1 MIVILI
7 FIAIVMISVILS
19 FVTIIGTKC
28 YDATEDIREEI
39 ANKIDEKIDNIVD
52 NIVEWLKSKIDD
64 FVFLKTRA
72 SIIEF
77 DKSRVYT
84 AVNADELPIGSKCI
98 FADTLGALSAK
109 LKSKEYKDFII
120 PLKRI
125 YNDGSYDRFDNG
137 DDLFCFAYLIEPPAE
152 PNYKPFESL
161 KQLIV
166 ATKKH
171 GETVKSL
178 VGQNESTIIGMTLN
192 NRVIIDKSFLQSFG
206 QPYGDKVSCTTEE
219 LLYNFVFLSDNSPCG
234 ELVEE

>member
-1 MIVILI
+1 M
-7 FIAIVMISVILS
+7 
-19 FVTIIGTKC
+19 
-28 YDATEDIREEI
+28 
-39 ANKIDEKIDNIVD
+39 
-52 NIVEWLKSKIDD
+52 
-64 FVFLKTRA
+64 
-72 SIIEF
+72 EF

-84 AVNADELPIGSKCI
+84 ALNADELPIGSKCV
-98 FADTLGALSAK
+98 FADTVKALREEVETGDTVDVVRKFTGLYGCVEDYGDIQFSDGF
-109 LKSKEYKDFII
+109 YT
-120 PLKRI
+120 
-125 YNDGSYDRFDNG
+125 YNY
-137 DDLFCFAYLIEPPAE
+137 AYLIEPPAE
-152 PNYKPFESL
+152 PKYKPFESL